1 MAEEDPQYMMNK
13 AKKEVIMDTLK
24 ANGNV
29 DDALALMRK
38 LRQQGIRSHFWI

>member
-24 ANGNV
+24 ANGNEV
-29 DDALALMRK
+29 TCALLHTDH
-38 LRQQGIRSHFWI
+38 L